1 MLLFLAV
8 WQARAGSAPLFEVSV
23 NLDIEAMSP
32 ESGVTMMFEK
42 MQHSMR
48 LDQGLGSS
56 DGLAWGHFKDTIN
69 DNGWGELHVSTSSNV
84 EMASNS
90 AKMYGAGYVEG
101 LLTCTRISQHYAN
114 TRQLLLKDEQT
125 NHALVALRQEM
136 EFQLGNLKVKSNL
149 VDHIRS
155 EEPEDTYWKHARY
168 ILFQMWGLVDGYN
181 YAASHFKVHT
191 LSLVDMMFLSA
202 GSELPVAMEAFTPVA
217 INDRL
222 QKLNAQVML
231 QSNATI
237 RRETGEPGSFLRK
250 EKRKREEPKPKLV
263 DTSEAGWQRVL
274 RHDGHCSGF
283 VRMAEGYSDLLVG
296 HTTWDDYSRMLRIFK
311 RYNFPLGEETMA
323 TSIAMS
329 SYPGAVSSGD
339 DFYVMNSGLVVL
351 DTSLPLLTLNPYD
364 DAKSGPLTGD
374 VPSWMHLM
382 ITNRLSKR
390 AADWAANYKMRNNI
404 GTYNNQF
411 MIVDYNLFTPGQ
423 QPPDNTLWVVETV
436 PGLIHAQDVSYML
449 DPNHQ
454 GYWASYNRPFFT
466 DIRDKAG
473 FTDAQ
478 KSSGRLYSWSDNP
491 RASIFRAVAPGVES
505 LFDMR
510 GTMNRNIY
518 PNEGFG
524 EPNEPSHAISARND
538 LSTTPIPNGGIDAK
552 VVNRCLVK
560 GLAVQASSG
569 PSHDV
574 QKAFRWMGDD
584 GREAYPG
591 WPHYG
596 QPDMWNFGWTEFTPA
611 GQIAP
616 FDTTDC

>member
-1 MLLFLAV
+1 MLLFLAL

-32 ESGVTMMFEK
+32 GSGVTMMFEK

-114 TRQLLLKDEQT
+114 TRQLLLKDEAS

-155 EEPEDTYWKHARY
+155 EEPEDPYWKHARY
-168 ILFQMWGLVDGYN
+168 MLFQLWGLVDGYN

-202 GSELPVAMEAFTPVA
+202 GSELPVMMEAFTPVA

-231 QSNATI
+231 QRNATI
-237 RRETGEPGSFLRK
+237 RRETAESSFLAK
-250 EKRKREEPKPKLV
+250 EKPEPQLV
-263 DTSEAGWQRVL
+263 DTSEEGWQKVL

-311 RYNFPLGEETMA
+311 YYNFPLGEETMA

-339 DFYVMNSGLVVL
+339 DYYVMNSGLVVM

-364 DAKSGPLTGD
+364 DVKSGPLTGD
-374 VPSWMHLM
+374 VPTWMHLM
-382 ITNRLSKR
+382 ITNRMSKR
-390 AADWAANYKMRNNI
+390 AADWAANYKMKNNI

-411 MIVDYNLFTPGQ
+411 VIVDYNLFTPGQ
-423 QPPDNTLWVVETV
+423 QPPDNMLWIVETA
-436 PGLIHAQDVSYML
+436 PGLVHAQDVSYML
-449 DPNHQ
+449 NPNHQ
-454 GYWASYNRPFFT
+454 GYWASYNRPFFA
-466 DIRDKAG
+466 DVRDKAG
-473 FTDAQ
+473 FTGAQ

-552 VVNRCLVK
+552 VVGRCLAK
-560 GLAVQASSG
+560 GLQVQASSG

-574 QKAFRWMGDD
+574 QKPFRWMGDD
-584 GREAYPG
+584 GREGYPG